1 VTAVDVSIAIA
12 AGSAFASAV
21 SAYQSARSVALDH
34 RPIVV
39 GDECRELTELYLD
52 SDTPDVG
59 AVGVTLR
66 NEGPGTALNVRYRVR
81 SWTWE
86 NIDTDWSH
94 SMGRSRHRKNGATP
108 QYSVYLRDSRPLNS
122 GSSTSKSFKVR
133 GSPNTCFGSSRPS
146 LTNVR
151 RTRHPALDNRAY
163 VDHRANL
170 GDLQS
175 QPDLAGG
182 PARVKPLSCD

>member
-1 VTAVDVSIAIA
+1 MTAVDVSIAIA

-94 SMGRSRHRKNGATP
+94 SIGSLAP
-108 QYSVYLRDSRPLNS
+108 QEERRDSTVFRVPPGLTAVELGKLDEQELQGEGEPEYVLWFVETQS
-122 GSSTSKSFKVR
+122 DQCSADSSS
-133 GSPNTCFGSSRPS
+133 C
-146 LTNVR
+146 
-151 RTRHPALDNRAY
+151 
-163 VDHRANL
+163 
-170 GDLQS
+170 
-175 QPDLAGG
+175 
-182 PARVKPLSCD
+182 AR